1 MWSLVDAASPGCN
14 SRMLG
19 QAPSEGEGHAAVLA
33 RWQML
38 GEAPGEGERH
48 AVVLALRQ
56 KHKDAR
62 EALLSG
68 ADPSACA
75 MDADSDAAGVSG
87 GERQKSTVGVRVGSS
102 QLGLVSMVLPGGP
115 AYKKIKKG
123 EGGPG
128 VAQHVGRHQSAAP
141 RPMTTMMIAICIDLT
156 ARAPR
161 PVAGDV
167 ILSLDG
173 TSVTA
178 ENLVPLLKGPHP
190 GTCF

>member
-1 MWSLVDAASPGCN
+1 M
-14 SRMLG
+14 
-19 QAPSEGEGHAAVLA
+19 
-33 RWQML
+33 